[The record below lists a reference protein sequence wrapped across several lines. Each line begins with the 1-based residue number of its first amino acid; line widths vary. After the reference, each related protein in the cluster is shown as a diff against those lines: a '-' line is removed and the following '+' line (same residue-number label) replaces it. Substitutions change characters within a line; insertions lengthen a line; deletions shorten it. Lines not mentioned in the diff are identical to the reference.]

1 MVELHFPKSF
11 HPDSIDRIVNKM
23 IDAICESEMLDPR
36 IFRSK
41 YRGSEYSEPRQIYL
55 AIMYDKFKGMGV
67 SLERIG
73 RTVNRDHA
81 TVVHARQTVHNRI
94 EIYPEFRARVA
105 HIESIIDA
113 VIRPWLYPN
122 TREYLSSEIYKLK
135 QKIEKHEQE
144 LHELDEIEGVVNEG
158 DAAVAVPAE
167 HWGNGNGY

>member
-1 MVELHFPKSF
+1 
-11 HPDSIDRIVNKM
+11 
-23 IDAICESEMLDPR
+23 
-36 IFRSK
+36 
-41 YRGSEYSEPRQIYL
+41 
-55 AIMYDKFKGMGV
+55 MYDKFKGMGI

-73 RTVNRDHA
+73 KTVNRDHA

-113 VIRPWLYPN
+113 VIRPWLYPT